1 MGVDGCGCRALSFQA
16 AAEEIVV
23 FTLCRCVVDYVCI
36 DVWEL
41 IFHLLPRVFG
51 VFVKG
56 DVYWVDVAGCVESLV
71 GSVSVCIGDES

>member
-1 MGVDGCGCRALSFQA
+1 M
-16 AAEEIVV
+16 
-23 FTLCRCVVDYVCI
+23 CV

-56 DVYWVDVAGCVESLV
+56 DVDWVDVASCVESSVV
-71 GSVSVCIGDES
+71 GVSICICDKSGGFVLGYQ

>member
-1 MGVDGCGCRALSFQA
+1 M
-16 AAEEIVV
+16 
-23 FTLCRCVVDYVCI
+23 CV

-56 DVYWVDVAGCVESLV
+56 DVDWVNVTGCVESLV
-71 GSVSVCIGDES
+71 ISVSVCICDES